1 MQRFWIQPNIIT
13 FVLLGWFLTKCT
25 LTLSEGKQSRVAVL
39 TCFVLVLPFTAY
51 WRNVERVDQSANDHF
66 RQYALAVL
74 DTLPRDSLLFVN
86 YDQQWT
92 SIRYLQECE
101 GHRKDITSIN
111 LSMMTYGWWGSKRD
125 LYDAIH
131 FPGTHYT
138 RGKSRQWFE
147 GGFTFS
153 GNDAVYSFPSPR
165 PHTPR
170 LISIG
175 RTRRCQHRSF
185 WREHLYWG
193 PSQLR

>member
-86 YDQQWT
+86 YDQQVSLLDYACITT
-92 SIRYLQECE
+92 SCADKHNRKHKVDINQIPSGVRRAPQRYHIYQPQHDDLRVV
-101 GHRKDITSIN
+101 GFKTGSVRRDS
-111 LSMMTYGWWGSKRD
+111 LSRD
-125 LYDAIH
+125 TLH
-131 FPGTHYT
+131 
-138 RGKSRQWFE
+138 
-147 GGFTFS
+147 
-153 GNDAVYSFPSPR
+153 
-165 PHTPR
+165 
-170 LISIG
+170 
-175 RTRRCQHRSF
+175 
-185 WREHLYWG
+185 
-193 PSQLR
+193 